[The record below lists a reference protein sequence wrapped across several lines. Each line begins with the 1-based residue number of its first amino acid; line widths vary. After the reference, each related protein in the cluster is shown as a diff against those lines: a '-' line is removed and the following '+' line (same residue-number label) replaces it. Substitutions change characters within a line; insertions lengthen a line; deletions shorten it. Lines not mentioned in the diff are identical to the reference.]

1 MKESISDT
9 VYTKLRDSIISGEIS
24 NREII
29 LEQSIADK
37 FGISKITARGILK
50 QLCHDKYL
58 ICYPRKGY
66 LVNEITHEQC
76 RKIQQLRYQIEAL
89 ALRLIAARN
98 SKEGLETLKQI
109 LEQQNNSKDP
119 YQTINTQFH
128 LGLAKLSGNQY
139 IYDVLYPYIGYV
151 ARYAMT
157 SIERG
162 RFSPENNYHHEIIS
176 SLQNNDIK
184 AALNYLRL
192 DLQLKED
199 EI

>member
-1 MKESISDT
+1 MKQSVSDK
-9 VYTKLRDSIISGEIS
+9 VYIQLRDSIITGEIS

-50 QLCHDKYL
+50 RLSHENYL
-58 ICYPRKGY
+58 NCYPRKGY

-76 RKIQQLRYQIEAL
+76 QKIQQLRYQIEAL
-89 ALRLIAARN
+89 ALRLIASQN
-98 SKEGLETLKQI
+98 LNEGLATLKQI
-109 LEQQNNSKDP
+109 LEQQNSSRDP
-119 YQTINTQFH
+119 YQTVNTQFH

-151 ARYAMT
+151 ARYAIT

-162 RFSPENNYHHEIIS
+162 RFSPENNYHYEIVS
-176 SLQNNDIK
+176 SLQNNDING
-184 AALNYLRL
+184 ALNYLRM